1 MKFINN
7 GNSFLL
13 SAPASIFAAEI
24 KNELKRHTMF
34 NGEKKQIIQSKRLAD
49 ALFILW
55 AGGAALLSYSL
66 VYALRKPF
74 TAAGFD
80 GLDFFGM
87 DYKTATS
94 IVQISAITLL
104 PLPPGPV
111 TSRNNCQSYR
121 FASTINSEANSKISS
136 AKTKMAQLR
145 YRMPAAN
152 MLVSV
157 SACVFHSAS

>member
-66 VYALRKPF
+66 VYALP
-74 TAAGFD
+74 
-80 GLDFFGM
+80 
-87 DYKTATS
+87 
-94 IVQISAITLL
+94 
-104 PLPPGPV
+104 
-111 TSRNNCQSYR
+111 SRLR
-121 FASTINSEANSKISS
+121 LRASTGSTSS
-136 AKTKMAQLR
+136 GWITRRQ
-145 YRMPAAN
+145 PASCRFPAI
-152 MLVSV
+152 LFPS
-157 SACVFHSAS
+157 